1 MIFVDYLWV
10 SECCFGEL
18 GLVNRMGQIMIGQV
32 RTGFKRPFEFKLF
45 FFLALIF
52 RTQMH

>member
-32 RTGFKRPFEFKLF
+32 RTGQDDRFQKTF
-45 FFLALIF
+45 
-52 RTQMH
+52 